1 MLKAEAWHELI
12 VGTFTSHKHPY
23 FFFQG
28 ANWDTRFLMDTKR
41 LSLRNYVA
49 SGADFLRVMAQES
62 LGCWRFLLVT
72 SICDHIEAPSAR
84 IASVHSHCMRQKS
97 WNLCKHPPTN
107 LPPSWPLVSYIYSY
121 TVRNLVTSQRGLHTI
136 HETRIQHHPI
146 QAAFPFISCQTSQHH
161 SASIWLLSVEWFGR
175 QCPTPSANCCNQ
187 A

>member
-1 MLKAEAWHELI
+1 MMGLGVGQLWRFCQKCTYVHVAVTWQLVKFWTSNLNFWMPWFLWMLKAEAWHELI

-97 WNLCKHPPTN
+97 WNLCKHPPTQ
-107 LPPSWPLVSYIYSY
+107 
-121 TVRNLVTSQRGLHTI
+121 TC
-136 HETRIQHHPI
+136 HH
-146 QAAFPFISCQTSQHH
+146 HGH
-161 SASIWLLSVEWFGR
+161 
-175 QCPTPSANCCNQ
+175 
-187 A
+187 